1 MSVLETHEIR
11 VRGTVQGV
19 GFRPTVFRLASE
31 ESLVGEVFNDSEGVL
46 IRVSGCPGKLSNFVQ
61 LLNVESPPL
70 AKIDAIES
78 TALKEFLEF
87 PDFRINHSS
96 KGSVNTEVTSDAA
109 TCPACFEELFNPSE
123 HRYRYPF
130 TNCTHCGPRFSIIK
144 RIPYDRENST
154 MAPFAMCQHCLNEY
168 QNPLDRRFHAQ
179 PIACFDCGP
188 QIKIAYLDDEDTQS
202 ESLNAELISS
212 SNVHQECYLKNKRTS
227 EKKSKYNITESI
239 LNQIDSALHEGKV
252 VAIRGIGGFHL
263 CCDAS
268 NHSAVKALRLRKQRY
283 AKPFALMTHSME
295 LVESYCHVSSVERE
309 QLMSSAA
316 PIVLLDRLTTD
327 AVQQGNSKK
336 SDTHIHN
343 DLPTLSTDI
352 APGSNLYGFM
362 MPYTPLHWL
371 IAEKFAKPLVMTSGN
386 LSKQPQII
394 GNQEAIEKLK
404 GIADIVLYHD
414 REIANRIDDSIVRC
428 MAGEARVMRRA
439 RGFAPRSFIL
449 PKGFEQSSDILAC
462 GAELKSTFCLVKDGK
477 AMVSQH
483 QGDLEDLSTFDDYVK
498 NLELYRQL
506 YEVDLKTV
514 AVDLH
519 PEYISSKFATNEL
532 IPEHRSTRVDVQHHH
547 AHIASCLVEND
558 VPLDTPKVLG
568 IALDGLGYGSDNT
581 LWGGEFLL
589 ADYTSFKRIG
599 RFKPVAMMGGAQA
612 IKEPWRNSYA
622 QIMNAMPWKDF
633 IKTYSDV
640 DLYTFLKSKP
650 LELLEKMLS
659 EGINSPQASSCGRLF
674 DAVAAAVGL
683 CRETAQY
690 EGQGAIELEMQIE
703 SFNHYCTDIHSFN
716 AYSIRVENHEDP
728 TKLIE
733 IDPAPMWPEL
743 LRDLQEKT
751 DVSMISARFHRG
763 LINAI
768 FSMIEILCER
778 HSITTVAMSGGC
790 LQNKVILEGLTMKI
804 QQAGLTCLS
813 QRYFP
818 ANDGGVSL
826 GQAAIAAAKLVE

>member
-46 IRVSGCPGKLSNFVQ
+46 IRISGCPGKLSNFVHQ
-61 LLNVESPPL
+61 LNVESPPL

-78 TALKEFLEF
+78 IALKEFIKF
-87 PDFRINHSS
+87 PDFRINDSAQGNVS
-96 KGSVNTEVTSDAA
+96 TEVSSDAA
-109 TCPACFEELFNPSE
+109 TCSACLEELFNPSE

-130 TNCTHCGPRFSIIK
+130 INCTHCGPRISIVK

-154 MAPFAMCQHCLNEY
+154 MAPFAMCQYCLNEY

-188 QIKIAYLDDEDTQS
+188 QIKIAYINDEDVQL
-202 ESLNAELISS
+202 ESLSAEFTALRNVQLERDLT
-212 SNVHQECYLKNKRTS
+212 SNKNSKQTS
-227 EKKSKYNITESI
+227 KHSITESI
-239 LNQIDSALHEGKV
+239 LHQVDSALHEGMV
-252 VAIRGIGGFHL
+252 VAIRGLGGFHL

-268 NHSAVKALRLRKQRY
+268 NHDAVKALRFRKQRY
-283 AKPFALMTHSME
+283 AKPFALMTHSLK

-309 QLMSSAA
+309 QLTSNVA
-316 PIVLLDRLTTD
+316 PIVLLDRLSD
-327 AVQQGNSKK
+327 AAQKGSSKK
-336 SDTHIHN
+336 SDTSTHHER
-343 DLPTLSTDI
+343 PTLSVDI

-371 IAEKFAKPLVMTSGN
+371 IAERFGKPLVMTSGN

-394 GNQEAIEKLK
+394 DNQEAIEKLK

-414 REIANRIDDSIVRC
+414 REIANRIDDSVVRF

-439 RGFAPRSFIL
+439 RGFAPRSFML
-449 PKGFEQSSDILAC
+449 PEGFEQSSDILAC

-483 QGDLEDLSTFDDYVK
+483 QGDLEDLSTFDDYAK

-506 YEVDLKTV
+506 YEVEFKTI

-519 PEYISSKFATNEL
+519 PEYMSSKYATNEL
-532 IPEHRSTRVDVQHHH
+532 ILEHHSKCIDVQHHH
-547 AHIASCLVEND
+547 AHIASCLVENE
-558 VPLDTPKVLG
+558 VPLATPEVLG
-568 IALDGLGYGSDNT
+568 IALDGLGYGSDDT

-599 RFKPVAMMGGAQA
+599 RFKPIAMLGGAQA
-612 IKEPWRNSYA
+612 IKEPWRNTYA
-622 QIMNAMPWKDF
+622 QIMNAMTWKDF

-640 DLYTFLKSKP
+640 DLCTFLKSKP
-650 LELLEKMLS
+650 IDLLEKMLS
-659 EGINSPQASSCGRLF
+659 EGINSPHASSCGRLF

-690 EGQGAIELEMQIE
+690 EGQGAIELEMQVDG
-703 SFNHYCTDIHSFN
+703 FNHYCTDMHSFN
-716 AYSIRVENHEDP
+716 AYSITVEHQEDFS
-728 TKLIE
+728 KLIE

-751 DVSMISARFHRG
+751 DLSVISERFHRG

-768 FSMIEILCER
+768 FSTIEILCER

-790 LQNKVILEGLTMKI
+790 LQNKVILEGLTMKA

-818 ANDGGVSL
+818 ANDGGISL
-826 GQAAIAAAKLVE
+826 GQAAIAAAKLIK